1 MNNHATLRAE
11 HEIDGWQMT
20 PPPLTTNDLCQG
32 GPLSTARC
40 CVMVQGKTQRLHF
53 SGILTSS
60 VLRRPPLVSSNDRAK
75 RRPQK
80 SALSE
85 RLFRDYPKAFN
96 YPPVPLAVG
105 IGLKLHELLGAEF
118 KPADIRAFLHA
129 WTSGPRYLKGVA
141 RGEVRRNLDGSPAG
155 LPESKHR
162 ADARERLNAMRR
174 SGN

>member
-60 VLRRPPLVSSNDRAK
+60 VLRRPPLVSSNNRAK
-75 RRPQK
+75 APSTEKR
-80 SALSE
+80 SFGTAVSGLSQ
-85 RLFRDYPKAFN
+85 
-96 YPPVPLAVG
+96 G
-105 IGLKLHELLGAEF
+105 IQL
-118 KPADIRAFLHA
+118 
-129 WTSGPRYLKGVA
+129 
-141 RGEVRRNLDGSPAG
+141 PAG
-155 LPESKHR
+155 SVRDWHR
-162 ADARERLNAMRR
+162 SQAPRIARR
-174 SGN
+174 